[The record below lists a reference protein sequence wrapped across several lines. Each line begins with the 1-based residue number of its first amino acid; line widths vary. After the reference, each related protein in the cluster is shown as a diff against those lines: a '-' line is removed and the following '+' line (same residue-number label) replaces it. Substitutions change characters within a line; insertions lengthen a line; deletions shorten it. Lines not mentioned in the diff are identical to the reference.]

1 METID
6 SLKKTL
12 SCLKGHRRRY
22 EKRYEDVLKY
32 SDVARTEKLKRLVL
46 EQNDKVIAHLE
57 KMLDGVEDDQVEA
70 YIGAQMEDAEG
81 IEKQITEM
89 FVAYCQR
96 IQENLA
102 QVNQTNI
109 AEDHDA
115 EVEGNQ
121 YKTATNARPKAH
133 LKNAH
138 KKPIEMQS
146 DIIPK
151 DFEIWK
157 RKFKDYLV
165 LTGLN
170 DAPRETQVAT
180 LSGFLSSDMYDKLRI
195 SVGWKTTLI

>member
-1 METID
+1 MATID

-32 SDVARTEKLKRLVL
+32 SDVARTEKLKTLVL

-81 IEKQITEM
+81 VEKQITEM

-102 QVNQTNI
+102 QVNQTNR
-109 AEDHDA
+109 AEDHDV

-121 YKTATNARPKAH
+121 DETTTNARPKAH
-133 LKNAH
+133 LKNVH
-138 KKPIEMQS
+138 KKPIKMQS
-146 DIIPK
+146 DISLK

-157 RKFKDYLV
+157 R
-165 LTGLN
+165 
-170 DAPRETQVAT
+170 
-180 LSGFLSSDMYDKLRI
+180 
-195 SVGWKTTLI
+195 